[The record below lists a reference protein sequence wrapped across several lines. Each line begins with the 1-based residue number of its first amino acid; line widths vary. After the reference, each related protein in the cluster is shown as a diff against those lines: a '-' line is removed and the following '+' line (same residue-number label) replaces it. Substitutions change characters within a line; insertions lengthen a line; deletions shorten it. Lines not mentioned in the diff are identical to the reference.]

1 MERTKSILGTE
12 RLEQLQ
18 QQGGLGSARRGIPG
32 MALSQLN
39 RLVSDTRSCNSSIFR
54 INEKM

>member
-39 RLVSDTRSCNSSIFR
+39 RLVSDTKYYDSSQF
-54 INEKM
+54 

>member
-39 RLVSDTRSCNSSIFR
+39 RLVSHTKSFDSSLFQ
-54 INEKM
+54 INEKI